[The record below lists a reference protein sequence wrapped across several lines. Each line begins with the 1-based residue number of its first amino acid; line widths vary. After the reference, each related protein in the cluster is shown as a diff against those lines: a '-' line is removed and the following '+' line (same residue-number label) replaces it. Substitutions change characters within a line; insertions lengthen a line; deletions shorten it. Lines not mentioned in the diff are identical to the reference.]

1 MKSRAVFISS
11 IVVIA
16 MLIALI
22 IGYIYVLILPSSKWF
37 TYISMENVSANRD
50 IIMMS
55 KFTKP
60 IQSTLTY
67 NDVLRCDMGKGI
79 VRYSSN
85 LSQSAAAPHETKTT
99 LWRYEGRTPS
109 VETVCTMSSDIS
121 TRVMFGIE
129 KSASVSSQMFVFK
142 P

>member
-1 MKSRAVFISS
+1 MKNRSIFISS
-11 IVVIA
+11 MVIIA
-16 MLIALI
+16 MLIALML
-22 IGYIYVLILPSSKWF
+22 GYICVLLLPSSKWF

-67 NDVLRCDMGKGI
+67 NDVLRCDLGKGM

-109 VETVCTMSSDIS
+109 IETVCTMSSDIS
-121 TRVMFGIE
+121 TKVLFGIE
-129 KSASVSSQMFVFK
+129 KTASVSSKMFVFH